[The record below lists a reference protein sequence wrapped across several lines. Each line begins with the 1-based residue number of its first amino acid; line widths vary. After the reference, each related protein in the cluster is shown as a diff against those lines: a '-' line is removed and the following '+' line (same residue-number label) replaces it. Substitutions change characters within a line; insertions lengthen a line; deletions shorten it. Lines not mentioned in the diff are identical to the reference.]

1 MAPPHPSKRPSSP
14 ATTLKNSIAALEASL
29 NEAQSRQKRSKKDS
43 KAAVAAI
50 KKEIEIF
57 HAKISKLGIDDKA
70 HYNRQLQWNQH
81 YRQADE
87 AINLL
92 SSEIDSLGGVP
103 ENDSQEWKEK
113 KTMWEEFRD
122 QQLNAREEVS
132 RCKESAQR
140 EKSAVEAEVTM
151 TQQKRERLHIRVTKL
166 NDQRDRLH
174 FATIQGLDE
183 KERREAE
190 QVAKATDRQ
199 LMDERSREQIATL
212 YRSIQETQ
220 YHTQQAWQQAQVIE
234 NAFQPHPLLGTASQ
248 ASGLTPE
255 GELPGTNPHAPAP
268 TVSSFRFPAFPTP
281 DHPTSLYS
289 NLPSLRY
296 ETRPRSVS
304 MLSGNSI
311 YTDFSDQDP
320 APPMPSS
327 RTMEAIRGRQPS
339 GSSGNSGSGSGSVSS
354 QRDQNSPAMG
364 MAPKKSPVGKTS
376 SPIWN

>member
-1 MAPPHPSKRPSSP
+1 MAAPHPSKRPSSP
-14 ATTLKNSIAALEASL
+14 TTTLKNSIAALEASL
-29 NEAQSRQKRSKKDS
+29 NESQLRQKRSKKDS
-43 KAAVAAI
+43 KAAAAAI
-50 KKEIEIF
+50 KKEIDIL
-57 HAKISKLGIDDKA
+57 HAKVSKLGSDDKA

-81 YRQADE
+81 FRQADE

-103 ENDSQEWKEK
+103 ENDSKEWKERK
-113 KTMWEEFRD
+113 AMWEESRD

-140 EKSAVEAEVTM
+140 EKSAVEAEATM
-151 TQQKRERLHIRVTKL
+151 TQQKRERLQIREAKL
-166 NDQRDRLH
+166 NDQRGRLQ

-190 QVAKATDRQ
+190 QAAKATDRQ

-220 YHTQQAWQQAQVIE
+220 YHTQQTWQQAQVVE
-234 NAFQPHPLLGTASQ
+234 KAFQPHPLIGAASQ
-248 ASGLTPE
+248 AGSIAPE
-255 GELPGTNPHAPAP
+255 GDLPGTNPHTPAP
-268 TVSSFRFPAFPTP
+268 TVSSFRFPAFSTP
-281 DHPTSLYS
+281 DHSTSLHG
-289 NLPSLRY
+289 NLPTLRY

-304 MLSGNSI
+304 MLSGNSV

-354 QRDQNSPAMG
+354 QRDQNSPAMSV
-364 MAPKKSPVGKTS
+364 APRKSPVGKTS